1 MQSLAEELYQRVTTR
16 DDSRPKNYGD
26 LPRPQENANFWFVGD
41 PHLTGLLK
49 GCPQIHEFPLRA
61 TLE

>member
-26 LPRPQENANFWFVGD
+26 LPRPQENANFWFVGET
-41 PHLTGLLK
+41 LTLPDYG
-49 GCPQIHEFPLRA
+49 RV
-61 TLE
+61 TR